1 MGIIKGMGVTWNE
14 FLGEY
19 EYDGQY
25 YKNYE
30 DIPFATK
37 KAYETVV
44 PAVGNF
50 AKKAWQNELNQ
61 PITGHLLKGA
71 TWAATKT
78 FQYIDKE
85 SMGGISGALGLLE
98 KGMTKTADAIEWH
111 TGLYSKSA
119 KIGTELAF
127 DYALTGGGGK
137 GLKTAAK
144 VVANKAD
151 NVATTLAKKVFPE
164 QQLAYETVPVEGL
177 FTSAVRDATS
187 PNFKPSNMFAAT
199 TIRSNLTPSTNLI
212 SEPLYDVKTTD
223 VNRTLGGYK
232 GLGHQGLANIQYD
245 PKGPFYKRFLN
256 LRAEQIK
263 GPFKHHHVEDIAFT
277 GQWANTSDVNEVFK
291 ELNKLKIYPG
301 DSPKNIIGMMDEGNL
316 FLQTAKTD
324 LAQKLKASGYPGFEN
339 IDNYG
344 HLMRKGNE
352 SQKKLIDDLFKRPET
367 AGEKPLV
374 KGVRDKLTGEVTP
387 PEIRRVDIPIP
398 SDAKVDWNNFG
409 LDIKSAEF
417 KALKPLEKR
426 AAKRK
431 AYANRFNRLGINR
444 KDIKYDPSTMIL
456 SKDHI
461 DTIHYSV
468 YDSPKFTQKRELLKM
483 IEDGSYHT
491 LTAKQKAEKIA
502 EVYKVQKNT
511 SINVAKERLKL
522 IKNHLK
528 ETEPIRYRD
537 IYSKEPE
544 AIRQWILNNSSTA
557 ANLNWKGAI
566 PDYKTLTRDPGKIT
580 KELQTVFSTEI
591 N

>member
-1 MGIIKGMGVTWNE
+1 
-14 FLGEY
+14 
-19 EYDGQY
+19 
-25 YKNYE
+25 
-30 DIPFATK
+30 
-37 KAYETVV
+37 
-44 PAVGNF
+44 
-50 AKKAWQNELNQ
+50 
-61 PITGHLLKGA
+61 
-71 TWAATKT
+71 
-78 FQYIDKE
+78 
-85 SMGGISGALGLLE
+85 
-98 KGMTKTADAIEWH
+98 
-111 TGLYSKSA
+111 
-119 KIGTELAF
+119 
-127 DYALTGGGGK
+127 
-137 GLKTAAK
+137 
-144 VVANKAD
+144 
-151 NVATTLAKKVFPE
+151 
-164 QQLAYETVPVEGL
+164 
-177 FTSAVRDATS
+177 
-187 PNFKPSNMFAAT
+187 
-199 TIRSNLTPSTNLI
+199 
-212 SEPLYDVKTTD
+212 
-223 VNRTLGGYK
+223 
-232 GLGHQGLANIQYD
+232 
-245 PKGPFYKRFLN
+245 
-256 LRAEQIK
+256 
-263 GPFKHHHVEDIAFT
+263 
-277 GQWANTSDVNEVFK
+277 
-291 ELNKLKIYPG
+291 
-301 DSPKNIIGMMDEGNL
+301 
-316 FLQTAKTD
+316 
-324 LAQKLKASGYPGFEN
+324 
-339 IDNYG
+339 
-344 HLMRKGNE
+344 MRKGNE

-387 PEIRRVDIPIP
+387 PEIRRADIPIP

-417 KALKPLEKR
+417 KALKPLEKV

-431 AYANRFNRLGINR
+431 AYANRFNRLGVNR

-502 EVYKVQKNT
+502 EVYKIQKNT

-537 IYSKEPE
+537 IYSKDPE

-591 N
+591 K

>member
-1 MGIIKGMGVTWNE
+1 MAAVTE
-14 FLGEY
+14 HFDGEMFS
-19 EYDGQY
+19 YDGVLY
-25 YKNYE
+25 DNYE
-30 DIPFATK
+30 DIPFKGK
-37 KAYETVV
+37 KPYEK
-44 PAVGNF
+44 G
-50 AKKAWQNELNQ
+50 KKIIGDYFTEEWNKIPE
-61 PITGHLLKGA
+61 PGKHLLKGA
-71 TWAATKT
+71 AGLVGKG

-85 SMGGISGALGLLE
+85 SMGGISGAFKLIDQ
-98 KGMTKTADAIEWH
+98 GMTAGADYVERQ
-111 TGLYSKSA
+111 TGVYSPLVKAVGEVGIDYLASGGTGKIA
-119 KIGTELAF
+119 KGSKMLANQG
-127 DYALTGGGGK
+127 DNLVRKLT
-137 GLKTAAK
+137 
-144 VVANKAD
+144 
-151 NVATTLAKKVFPE
+151 PP
-164 QQLAYETVPVEGL
+164 LAYETVPVEGL

-187 PNFKPSNMFAAT
+187 PGFKPSNMFAAT

-212 SEPLYDVKTTD
+212 SDPLYDVNTTD
-223 VNRTLGGYK
+223 VKRTAGGYE

-245 PKGPFYKRFLN
+245 PKSPFYKRFLN
-256 LRAEQIK
+256 LRAEQVK

-277 GQWANTSDVNEVFK
+277 GRWANTSDFEEVFK

-417 KALKPLEKR
+417 KALKPLEKV

-502 EVYKVQKNT
+502 EVYKIQKNT

-537 IYSKEPE
+537 IYSKDPE

-591 N
+591 K